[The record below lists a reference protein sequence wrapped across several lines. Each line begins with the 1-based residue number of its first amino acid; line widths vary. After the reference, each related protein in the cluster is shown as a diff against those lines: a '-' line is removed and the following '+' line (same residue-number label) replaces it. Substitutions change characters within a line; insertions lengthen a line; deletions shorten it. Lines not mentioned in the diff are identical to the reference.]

1 MHTIKNLKDLD
12 RIIQPYIKRAMELT
26 RDEIA
31 EIIQNHVDEYYEEQF
46 FVNNS
51 PQNKPYSYRRTNK
64 FKDALSNSVYPV
76 KYKF

>member
-64 FKDALSNSVYPV
+64 FKDALLDFFAVR
-76 KYKF
+76 